1 MALSDFFRKIP
12 LFAQLDA
19 DDMKRLC
26 SLAQEVQ
33 LAAGEELFAEG
44 SLGERAYI
52 VEDGQVEVIKHSN
65 RREVKVATVGRG
77 EVVGELAL
85 LENRPRSATVRART
99 GALLWA
105 IDKEQLLDLLR
116 TSPSAA
122 ETMFFTVL
130 DRWRHTE
137 SLLRQSE
144 KMAQLGTLA
153 AGVAHELNNPA
164 AAVRRGA
171 VQLEGAIVNMAQA
184 FVRIIQSKLTAAQ
197 QAELERLTAY
207 VRQQATAPLH
217 LDALARSDRENEV
230 EAWLEAQ
237 GVPDAWEVAPT
248 MVNLNLSD
256 EDLESLTEMFTGSGG
271 GSGLRVIVT
280 WLNANY
286 DTFNLLA
293 ELRQGA
299 GRIADIV
306 MALKSYA
313 YLDQAPVQQV
323 DVHKGLDDTLLILR
337 HKLATGI
344 DVQREYASNLPVIEG
359 YGSELNQVWTNLID
373 NAIDA
378 VSGVLD
384 GPVAEPKITVSTRL
398 EGDPEDEWVVVTIYD
413 NGPGIPEEALPKL
426 FDPFFTTKPP
436 GQGTGLGLDISY
448 NIVVNKHGG
457 EIRVDSEP
465 GRTAFEVWLPVNY
478 ESS

>member
-1 MALSDFFRKIP
+1 MALTDFFRKIP

-19 DDMKRLC
+19 DDMRRLC
-26 SLAQEVQ
+26 SLAQSVQ
-33 LAAGEELFAEG
+33 LAAGDELFTEG
-44 SLGERAYI
+44 TIGDRVYI
-52 VEDGQVEVIKHSN
+52 IEEGTLEVVKQSS
-65 RREVKVATVGRG
+65 RRDVRLATLERG
-77 EVVGELAL
+77 EVVGEQAL
-85 LENRPRSATVRART
+85 LEDRPRSATVRALSDSR
-99 GALLWA
+99 LWA
-105 IDKEQLLDLLR
+105 IDKEHLHSLLR

-171 VQLEGAIVNMAQA
+171 VQLEGAIGNMAQT
-184 FVRIIQSKLTAAQ
+184 FVRIIQSRLSSPQ
-197 QAELERLTAY
+197 QETLERLTAH
-207 VRQQATAPLH
+207 VRQQAASPLH
-217 LDALARSDRENEV
+217 LDTLARSERENKLEK
-230 EAWLEAQ
+230 WLEEQ
-237 GVPDAWEVAPT
+237 DVRDAWELAST
-248 MVNLNLSD
+248 MVSLNLSD
-256 EDLESLTEMFTGSGG
+256 EDMVLLREMYAGN
-271 GSGLRVIVT
+271 GLRVIVS

-293 ELRQGA
+293 ELRQGS

-306 MALKSYA
+306 KALKSYA

-323 DVHKGLDDTLLILR
+323 DVHQGLDDTLLILR
-337 HKLATGI
+337 HKLARGI
-344 DVQREYASNLPVIEG
+344 EIRRRYAPDVPMIEG
-359 YGSELNQVWTNLID
+359 HGSDLNQVWTNLID

-378 VSGVLD
+378 VSGVVP
-384 GPVAEPKITVSTRL
+384 GPPTEEPTITIGTRV
-398 EGDPEDEWVVVTIYD
+398 ESEPGGKWVVVTIAD
-413 NGPGIPEEALPKL
+413 NGPGIPEEALPQL

-448 NIVVNKHGG
+448 NTVVNKHSG
-457 EIRVDSEP
+457 EIRVESEP

-478 ESS
+478 ANT